1 MSSFSRHFAFHPKL
15 IDSLKGYKRTT
26 LIADVLAGITVG
38 IVALPL
44 AMAFAIASG
53 VKPEAGIFTAII
65 AGFIISALGGSRVQ
79 IGGPTGAFIVIV
91 YGIVATHGLANL
103 LICTFMA
110 GCMLLAMGM
119 LRLGVLIKFIP
130 VPVIIG
136 FTNGIAVL
144 IFLSQI
150 KDFLGLQ
157 TGPLPA
163 EFFAQ
168 IKTLGGA
175 LHTTDGYTVATATA
189 SLLFLVLWPAAFN
202 KKLPAPVAVL
212 VLGGLAAAF
221 FELPVETIGSRFGG
235 IPQTLPAFA
244 APDLSLEHLR
254 HLIVPAVTIALLGAI
269 ESLLCAV
276 VADGMIKDK
285 HDANQELIAQGIA
298 NIVVPFFG
306 GIPATGAIARTST
319 NIRNG
324 GRTPVAGM
332 VHAVTLLIVIL
343 VAAPLAKHIPL
354 ACLSAILMVVALHM
368 GDWGQFKTMTR
379 YSHGRMTTLLS
390 TFVLTV
396 VFDLTIAVEVGVLSA
411 ALVLIRRLAQVTVI
425 TRVRPEDDPAI
436 PAGVT
441 LYESRGALFF
451 GAADTLETLSRA
463 QPEAQRVV
471 ILDLEHVIYM
481 DSTAANTLETV
492 LYDLSARGITL
503 LACNAQ
509 VQPAS
514 LMRRAGLL
522 DTMGPHSLQ
531 ADRAGALAR
540 AREIIDAAQTAGA

>member
-1 MSSFSRHFAFHPKL
+1 MISFSQHFAFHPKL
-15 IDSLKGYKRTT
+15 LDTLKGYRRET
-26 LIADVLAGITVG
+26 LVADVLAGVTVG

-91 YGIVATHGLANL
+91 YGIVVNYGVANL

-144 IFLSQI
+144 IFMSQI

-168 IKTLGGA
+168 IKALGSA
-175 LHTTDGYTVATATA
+175 LHTADWHTTATA
-189 SLLFLVLWPAAFN
+189 SASLLLLVLWPAALN
-202 KKLPAPVAVL
+202 KKLPAPVAL
-212 VLGGLAAAF
+212 LIFGGLAAAF
-221 FELPVETIGSRFGG
+221 FNLPVETIGSRFGG
-235 IPQTLPAFA
+235 IPQTLPKFA

-276 VADGMIKDK
+276 VADSMIKDK

-324 GRTPVAGM
+324 ARTPVAGM
-332 VHAVTLLIVIL
+332 LHAICLLVIIL
-343 VAAPLAKHIPL
+343 AAAPLAKHIPL

-368 GDWGQFKTMTR
+368 GNWSQFRRMTR
-379 YSHGRMTTLLS
+379 FSRGRMGTLLS

-396 VFDLTIAVEVGVLSA
+396 VFDLTIAVEVGILSA
-411 ALVLIRRLAQVTVI
+411 ALVLIRRLAQITMV
-425 TRVRPEDDPAI
+425 TRVRHEGNSDI
-436 PAGVT
+436 PDGVS
-441 LYESRGALFF
+441 LYESRGVLFF
-451 GAADTLETLSRA
+451 GAADTLEIMSRA
-463 QPEAQRVV
+463 QIEAQRVV
-471 ILDLEHVIYM
+471 ILDLDHVIYM
-481 DSTAANTLETV
+481 DSTAASTLETV
-492 LYDLSARGITL
+492 LYELYARGITL
-503 LACNAQ
+503 LACNAHP
-509 VQPAS
+509 QPAS
-514 LMRRAGLL
+514 LMRRSGLL
-522 DTMGPHSLQ
+522 DAMGPHSLH
-531 ADRAGALAR
+531 ANRAAALTR
-540 AREIIDAAQTAGA
+540 AREIIAAK

>member
-1 MSSFSRHFAFHPKL
+1 
-15 IDSLKGYKRTT
+15 
-26 LIADVLAGITVG
+26 
-38 IVALPL
+38 
-44 AMAFAIASG
+44 
-53 VKPEAGIFTAII
+53 
-65 AGFIISALGGSRVQ
+65 
-79 IGGPTGAFIVIV
+79 
-91 YGIVATHGLANL
+91 
-103 LICTFMA
+103 
-110 GCMLLAMGM
+110 
-119 LRLGVLIKFIP
+119 
-130 VPVIIG
+130 
-136 FTNGIAVL
+136 
-144 IFLSQI
+144 
-150 KDFLGLQ
+150 
-157 TGPLPA
+157 
-163 EFFAQ
+163 
-168 IKTLGGA
+168 
-175 LHTTDGYTVATATA
+175 
-189 SLLFLVLWPAAFN
+189 LVLWPATFN

-368 GDWGQFKTMTR
+368 GDWSQFKTMTR
-379 YSHGRMTTLLS
+379 YSHGRMGTLLS

-411 ALVLIRRLAQVTVI
+411 ALILIRRLAQVTEI
-425 TRVRPEDDPAI
+425 TRVRPEDEPSI

-451 GAADTLETLSRA
+451 GAADTLEILSRA
-463 QPEAQRVV
+463 QLEAQRVV

-481 DSTAANTLETV
+481 DSTSANTLETV
-492 LYDLSARGITL
+492 LYDLYARGITL

-514 LMRRAGLL
+514 LMRRSGLL
-522 DTMGPHSLQ
+522 DAMGPHSLH
-531 ADRAGALAR
+531 ANRAGALVR
-540 AREIIDAAQTAGA
+540 AREIMDAAQTAGT

>member
-1 MSSFSRHFAFHPKL
+1 MIRFSQHFAFHPKL
-15 IDSLKGYKRTT
+15 IDSLKGYKRET

-53 VKPEAGIFTAII
+53 CKPEAGIFTAII

-91 YGIVATHGLANL
+91 YGIVANYGLANL

-168 IKTLGGA
+168 IKALGGA
-175 LHTTDGYTVATATA
+175 LYTTDLPTLATATA
-189 SLLFLVLWPAAFN
+189 SLVLLMVWPAALN
-202 KKLPAPVAVL
+202 KKIPAPVAVL
-212 VLGGLAAAF
+212 ILGGLAAAF
-221 FELPVETIGSRFGG
+221 LNLPVETIGSRFGG
-235 IPQTLPAFA
+235 IPQTLPQFS

-368 GDWGQFKTMTR
+368 GDWSQFKTMTR
-379 YSHGRMTTLLS
+379 FSKGRMGTLLS
-390 TFVLTV
+390 TFILTV
-396 VFDLTIAVEVGVLSA
+396 VFDLTIAVEVGILSA
-411 ALVLIRRLAQVTVI
+411 ALVLVRRLAQVTLV
-425 TRVRPEDDPAI
+425 TRVRHEE
-436 PAGVT
+436 AGDLPDGVS

-451 GAADTLETLSRA
+451 GAADTLEILSRA
-463 QPEAQRVV
+463 QIEAQRVV

-481 DSTAANTLETV
+481 DSTAASTLETV
-492 LYDLSARGITL
+492 LFDLYARGTTL
-503 LACNAQ
+503 LACNAHQ
-509 VQPAS
+509 QPAS
-514 LMRRAGLL
+514 LMRRSGLL
-522 DTMGPHSLQ
+522 DAMGPHSLHSSL
-531 ADRAGALAR
+531 AAALAR
-540 AREIIDAAQTAGA
+540 AQEIIAAK

>member
-1 MSSFSRHFAFHPKL
+1 MIRFSQHFAFHPKL
-15 IDSLKGYKRTT
+15 IDSLKGYKRET

-53 VKPEAGIFTAII
+53 CKPEAGIFTAII

-91 YGIVATHGLANL
+91 YGIVANYGLANL

-119 LRLGVLIKFIP
+119 LHLGVLIKFIP

-168 IKTLGGA
+168 IKALGGA
-175 LHTTDGYTVATATA
+175 LYTTDLPTLATATA
-189 SLLFLVLWPAAFN
+189 SLVLLMVWPAALN
-202 KKLPAPVAVL
+202 KKIPAPVAVL
-212 VLGGLAAAF
+212 ILGGLAAAF
-221 FELPVETIGSRFGG
+221 LNLPVETIGSRFGG
-235 IPQTLPAFA
+235 IPQTLPKFS

-368 GDWGQFKTMTR
+368 GDWSQFKTMTR
-379 YSHGRMTTLLS
+379 FSKGRMGTLLS
-390 TFVLTV
+390 TFILTV
-396 VFDLTIAVEVGVLSA
+396 VFDLTIAVEVGILSA
-411 ALVLIRRLAQVTVI
+411 ALVLVRRLAQVTLV
-425 TRVRPEDDPAI
+425 TRVRHEE
-436 PAGVT
+436 AGDLPDGVS

-451 GAADTLETLSRA
+451 GAADTLEILSRA
-463 QPEAQRVV
+463 QIEAQRVV

-481 DSTAANTLETV
+481 DSTAASTLETV
-492 LYDLSARGITL
+492 LFDLYARGTTL
-503 LACNAQ
+503 LACNAHQ
-509 VQPAS
+509 QPAS
-514 LMRRAGLL
+514 LMRRSGLL
-522 DTMGPHSLQ
+522 DAMGPHSLHSSL
-531 ADRAGALAR
+531 AAALAR
-540 AREIIDAAQTAGA
+540 AQEIIAAK

>member
-1 MSSFSRHFAFHPKL
+1 MISFSQHFLFRPKL
-15 IDSLKGYKRTT
+15 VDCLKGYTRETFA
-26 LIADVLAGITVG
+26 ADVLAGITVG

-53 VKPEAGIFTAII
+53 VKPEAGIVTAII

-91 YGIVATHGLANL
+91 YGIVANYGLANL

-110 GCMLLAMGM
+110 GCMLLALGL

-157 TGPLPA
+157 TDPLPA

-168 IKTLGGA
+168 IKALGAA
-175 LHTTDGYTVATATA
+175 LHTTDWHTLVTACA
-189 SLLFLVLWPAAFN
+189 SLALLMLWPAALN

-212 VLGGLAAAF
+212 IIGGLAAAF
-221 FELPVETIGSRFGG
+221 FDLPVETIGSRFGG
-235 IPQTLPAFA
+235 IPQTLPTFA

-298 NIVVPFFG
+298 NVVVPFFG

-324 GRTPVAGM
+324 ARTPVAGM

-343 VAAPLAKHIPL
+343 AAAPLAKHIPL
-354 ACLSAILMVVALHM
+354 ACLSAILMTVALHM
-368 GDWGQFKTMTR
+368 GNWSQFRTMTR
-379 YSHGRMTTLLS
+379 YSKGRMGTLMS

-396 VFDLTIAVEVGVLSA
+396 VFDLTIAVEIGILSA
-411 ALVLIRRLAQVTVI
+411 ALVLIRRLSQVTMV
-425 TRVRPEDDPAI
+425 TRIRHEDAGEL
-436 PAGVT
+436 PAGAS
-441 LYESRGALFF
+441 LYEARGALFF
-451 GAADTLETLSRA
+451 GASDSLEILSRA
-463 QPEAQRVV
+463 QIEGQRIV
-471 ILDLEHVIYM
+471 ILDLDHVIYM
-481 DSTAANTLETV
+481 DSTAANTLESV
-492 LYDLSARGITL
+492 LYQLYARGITL

-509 VQPAS
+509 PQPAS
-514 LMRRAGLL
+514 LMRRSGLL
-522 DTMGPHSLQ
+522 DAMGPHSLHG
-531 ADRAGALAR
+531 DRAAALAR
-540 AREIIDAAQTAGA
+540 ARELTAAQ